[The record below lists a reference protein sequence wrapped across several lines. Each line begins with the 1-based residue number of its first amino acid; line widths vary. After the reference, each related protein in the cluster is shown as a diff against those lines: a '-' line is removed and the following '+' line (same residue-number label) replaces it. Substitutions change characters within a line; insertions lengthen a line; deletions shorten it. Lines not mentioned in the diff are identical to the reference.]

1 MITYSKKMREIINE
15 QGEDLEQGKD
25 RVYIELDN
33 KSYKIEMEKG
43 VNKREY
49 VIYMKNKDKY
59 GAFLM
64 KIKEHNKNFKVIEV
78 EKLKML
84 WEYVE
89 EKQEHLMRI

>member
-15 QGEDLEQGKD
+15 QSEDLDRGKD
-25 RVYIELDN
+25 RIYLELDN

-43 VNKREY
+43 VNKKEY
-49 VIYMKNKDKY
+49 TIYMKNKDKY

-64 KIKEHNKNFKVIEV
+64 RIKEHNRNFKVIEV

-84 WEYVE
+84 L
-89 EKQEHLMRI
+89 EKKAQK